1 MSREVK
7 ILNNV
12 LDFIYGYLLIKSYF
26 LYIKTNILKVN
37 YPNIEYANKWREYVS
52 KVNYNELIK
61 KACELVTNINEVIE
75 GNWLSLY
82 DCLDKSA
89 YFALIHENHPNI
101 TLGFTKDAD
110 LWDIWLR
117 EGIFKLVR
125 EIIADILSLSN
136 GDKVIDLGCGS
147 ASPTFYGEIIG
158 PNGFYTGI
166 DFSKPLLSLAKVR
179 VRKKNLDWVKLN
191 QWYVDSKITFSE
203 SYDYVICSSILQYT
217 NFKMALN
224 NAIRALNG
232 NGVII
237 VFSEVFTD
245 LEPERAKLF
254 ELYYSLIPSFKGFP
268 SISDILNYI
277 HNYCEYKCKLIGKNI
292 LKLEIM
298 DSIVH

>member
-1 MSREVK
+1 MSKQVRL
-7 ILNNV
+7 LNNIF
-12 LDFIYGYLLIKSYF
+12 DFIYGYLILKSYF
-26 LYIKTNILKVN
+26 LHIKTNILRID
-37 YPNIEYANKWREYVS
+37 YPNIKYTKKWREFIS
-52 KVNYNELIK
+52 SINYNDLIK
-61 KACELVTNINEVIE
+61 KASELITNINELIE

-117 EGIFKLVR
+117 EGVFKFVR
-125 EIIADILSLSN
+125 DIIANILSLSN

-179 VRKKNLDWVKLN
+179 IRKRNLDWVKLN

-203 SYDYVICSSILQYT
+203 SYDYAICSSILQYT
-217 NFKMALN
+217 NFKMTLN

-232 NGVII
+232 EGVII
-237 VFSEVFTD
+237 IFSEVFTD
-245 LEPERAKLF
+245 LEPEKARLF

-277 HNYCEYKCKLIGKNI
+277 SSNCECKHKLIGKNI
-292 LKLEIM
+292 LKIEII
-298 DSIVH
+298 DSLIY